1 MLLSLENKLQQELML
16 SEQNKRL
23 LSFDLTDFWN
33 FGTFFWH
40 TFNEVFNRKNITKN
54 PKQVTECIALFLEKQ

>member
-1 MLLSLENKLQQELML
+1 MLLSLENELQQELML
-16 SEQNKRL
+16 SEQTKRL
-23 LSFDLTDFWN
+23 LSFDLTDFLNWL
-33 FGTFFWH
+33 H